1 MKHNYWKLLYGLPI
15 CICTLYTGG
24 YIAQFIRNYQLWSA
38 TGHFAGDGSSPPIP
52 SLSPQ
57 ACVQALSHFPYN
69 LYGIGICL
77 LLFGLL
83 TFLLM
88 RMGYDRN
95 GEIAD
100 KERNLNYSEKGT
112 YGTSGFMTS
121 AEMYKVLELTDH
133 VKKNKGTILGM
144 LNGKAVCLPY
154 ETRMNR
160 NVAVYGASGSMK
172 SRAYARNVILQC
184 VARGINGVGESLI
197 ITDPKSELYESM
209 SQYLENEGYT
219 VKMFNLVNPENSDSW
234 NCLSEIG
241 GQETMAQLFA
251 DVIIQNTGS
260 GKGDHFWDNA
270 EMNLL
275 KALILY
281 VEQGFPPE
289 SKHMGQVYKLLTMRS
304 EKELNSLFD
313 LLPVSHPA
321 KAPYCIYK
329 QSSDTVR
336 SGVIIGLGSRLQV
349 FQNKLIRQITS
360 YDEIDLTL
368 PGKQKCAYFC
378 ITSDQDSTFDFLSS
392 LFMTF
397 VFIKLVRY
405 ADKFGENGELPVP
418 VHILADELAN
428 TGAILELNKK
438 ISVIRSRNLSISC
451 IFQNLPQ
458 MQNRYPLNQWQE
470 IIGNCDTQLFLG
482 CTDEVSAEFISTRTG
497 DVTVGVSSE
506 AKQLNSWRVSDYT
519 PEYRQTR
526 SIGKRKLL
534 TPDEILR
541 LPLDTAL
548 IILRGQKVLKVKKY
562 DYTLHPDAKKLISRK
577 ASDHIPT
584 WRANGEAEEIDYS
597 PMLTQTNRRRK
608 KDFRSTYPHSH
619 RSEEPLYT
627 NTPVYREPAYE
638 EFSPDLP
645 SEDEFEE
652 SFDSE
657 MVPLDK
663 ESIMSI

>member
-1 MKHNYWKLLYGLPI
+1 MNRKWWKFLFLLPI
-15 CICTLYTGG
+15 SVCTLYAGG
-24 YIAQFIRNYQLWSA
+24 YAAQFIKNYQEWTSA
-38 TGHFAGDGSSPPIP
+38 GNFAGNGTY
-52 SLSPQ
+52 PQ
-57 ACVQALSHFPYN
+57 AASLHPLVCFHTALIDFPYN
-69 LYGIGICL
+69 LYGIFLCL
-77 LLFGLL
+77 VLFGLL

-95 GEIAD
+95 GEISD
-100 KERNLNYSEKGT
+100 HDRNLNYSTKGT
-112 YGTSGFMTS
+112 YGTSGFMTPD
-121 AEMYKVLELTDH
+121 EMMKVLELTGD
-133 VKKNKGTILGM
+133 VKKNKGTILGK

-154 ETRMNR
+154 QTRMNK
-160 NVAVYGASGSMK
+160 NIAVYGASGSMK
-172 SRAYARNVILQC
+172 SRAFARNMIFQC
-184 VARGINGVGESLI
+184 VARGQEGNSGESLI

-209 SQYLENEGYT
+209 SAYLENEGYV
-219 VKMFNLVNPENSDSW
+219 VKAFNLVNPENSDSW
-234 NCLSEIG
+234 NCLGEIN
-241 GQETMAQLFA
+241 GQETMAQVFA

-275 KALILY
+275 KALVLY
-281 VEQGFPPE
+281 VDQGFPPE
-289 SKHMGQVYKLLTMRS
+289 ARNIGQVYKLLTMSS

-321 KAPYCIYK
+321 KVPYCIYK
-329 QSSDTVR
+329 QASDTVR
-336 SGVIIGLGSRLQV
+336 SGVIIGLGARLQV

-397 VFIKLVRY
+397 IFIKLVRY
-405 ADKFGENGELPVP
+405 ADKYGEEGKLPVA

-458 MQNRYPLNQWQE
+458 MQNRYPYNQWQE

-482 CTDEVSAEFISTRTG
+482 CTDEVTATFISNRSG

-519 PEYRQTR
+519 PEYRQTK

-548 IILRGQKVLKVKKY
+548 VILRGQKVLKVEKY
-562 DYTLHPDAKKLISRK
+562 DYTLHPDAQKLTPRK
-577 ASDHIPT
+577 ASEHIPE
-584 WRANGEAEEIDYS
+584 WRKNGS
-597 PMLTQTNRRRK
+597 
-608 KDFRSTYPHSH
+608 
-619 RSEEPLYT
+619 SEETDYRPQSSSGSSKRKRRPSSASIAKQKPHFT
-627 NTPVYREPAYE
+627 SEPVYQEPT
-638 EFSPDLP
+638 PDDFM
-645 SEDEFEE
+645 EDFLQENFIEDPP
-652 SFDSE
+652 DSG

-663 ESIMSI
+663 DSIMS

>member
-1 MKHNYWKLLYGLPI
+1 MNRKWWKLVFLLPI
-15 CICTLYTGG
+15 CLCLLYVGG
-24 YIAQFIRNYQLWSA
+24 YAAQFIRNYQTWSSA
-38 TGHFAGDGSSPPIP
+38 GNFAGNGTYPPAP
-52 SLSPQ
+52 SIHPK
-57 ACVQALSHFPYN
+57 ACFLALTVFPYN
-69 LYGIGICL
+69 LYGTVICV
-77 LLFGLL
+77 LLFALL
-83 TFLLM
+83 IFLLM

-95 GEIAD
+95 GEVFD
-100 KERNLNYSEKGT
+100 KERNLNYSSKGT
-112 YGTSGFMTS
+112 YGTSGFMTPD
-121 AEMYKVLELTDH
+121 EMYKVLELTDH
-133 VKKNKGTILGM
+133 VKKNKGTILGK

-154 ETRMNR
+154 KTRMNR
-160 NVAVYGASGSMK
+160 NIAVYGASGSMK
-172 SRAYARNVILQC
+172 SRAFARNMIFQC
-184 VARGINGVGESLI
+184 VARGESLI

-209 SQYLENEGYT
+209 AVYLEKEGYT
-219 VKMFNLVNPENSDSW
+219 VQMFNLVNPENSDSW
-234 NCLSEIG
+234 NCLMEIE
-241 GQETMAQLFA
+241 GQETMAQVFS

-260 GKGDHFWDNA
+260 AKGDHFWDNA
-270 EMNLL
+270 ELNLL
-275 KALILY
+275 KALVLY

-289 SKHMGQVYKLLTMRS
+289 AKNIGQVYKLLTLSS

-321 KAPYCIYK
+321 KVPYCIYK
-329 QSSDTVR
+329 QASDTVR
-336 SGVIIGLGSRLQV
+336 SGVIIGLGARLQV

-360 YDEIDLTL
+360 YDEIDLSL

-405 ADKFGENGELPVP
+405 ADREGENGRLPVP

-438 ISVIRSRNLSISC
+438 ISVIRSRNISISC

-482 CTDEVSAEFISTRTG
+482 CTDEVTAEFISSRSG

-506 AKQLNSWRVSDYT
+506 AKQLNTWRVSDYT
-519 PEYRQTR
+519 PEYRKTQ

-548 IILRGQKVLKVKKY
+548 IILRGQKVLKVEKY
-562 DYTLHPDAKKLISRK
+562 DYTLHPDSKKLVARK
-577 ASDHIPT
+577 AAAHIPK
-584 WRANGEAEEIDYS
+584 WRENGSTEEYDYL
-597 PMLTQTNRRRK
+597 PKPPKQRRQRTAAPVRKPKDPQPVLT
-608 KDFRSTYPHSH
+608 
-619 RSEEPLYT
+619 E
-627 NTPVYREPAYE
+627 PVYPEPVDDTEDSYE
-638 EFSPDLP
+638 NSW
-645 SEDEFEE
+645 ED
-652 SFDSE
+652 SST
-657 MVPLDK
+657 MIPLDK
-663 ESIMSI
+663 NSIMS

>member
-1 MKHNYWKLLYGLPI
+1 MNRKWWKLVFLLPI
-15 CICTLYTGG
+15 CLCLLYVGG
-24 YIAQFIRNYQLWSA
+24 YAAQFIRNYQTWSSA
-38 TGHFAGDGSSPPIP
+38 GNFAGNGTYPPAP
-52 SLSPQ
+52 SIHPK
-57 ACVQALSHFPYN
+57 ACFLALTVFPYN
-69 LYGIGICL
+69 LYGTVICV
-77 LLFGLL
+77 LLFALL
-83 TFLLM
+83 IFLLM

-95 GEIAD
+95 GEVFD
-100 KERNLNYSEKGT
+100 KERNLNYSSK
-112 YGTSGFMTS
+112 GTSGFMTPD
-121 AEMYKVLELTDH
+121 EMYKVLELTDH
-133 VKKNKGTILGM
+133 VKKNKGTILGK

-154 ETRMNR
+154 KTRMNR
-160 NVAVYGASGSMK
+160 NIAVYGASGSMK
-172 SRAYARNVILQC
+172 SRAFARNMIFQC
-184 VARGINGVGESLI
+184 VARGESLI

-209 SQYLENEGYT
+209 AVYLEKEGYT
-219 VKMFNLVNPENSDSW
+219 VQMFNLVNPENSDSW
-234 NCLSEIG
+234 NCLMEIE
-241 GQETMAQLFA
+241 GQETMAQVFS

-260 GKGDHFWDNA
+260 AKGDHFWDNA
-270 EMNLL
+270 ELNLL
-275 KALILY
+275 KALVLY

-289 SKHMGQVYKLLTMRS
+289 AKNIGQVYKLLTLSS

-321 KAPYCIYK
+321 KVPYCIYK
-329 QSSDTVR
+329 QASDTVR
-336 SGVIIGLGSRLQV
+336 SGVIIGLGARLQV
-349 FQNKLIRQITS
+349 FQNRLIRQITS

-405 ADKFGENGELPVP
+405 ADREGENGRLPVP

-438 ISVIRSRNLSISC
+438 ISVLRSRNISISC

-482 CTDEVSAEFISTRTG
+482 CTDEVTAEFISSRSG

-506 AKQLNSWRVSDYT
+506 AKQLNTWRVSDYT
-519 PEYRQTR
+519 PEYRKTQ

-548 IILRGQKVLKVKKY
+548 IILRGQKVLKVEKY
-562 DYTLHPDAKKLISRK
+562 DYTLHPDSKKLVARK
-577 ASDHIPT
+577 AAAHIPK
-584 WRANGEAEEIDYS
+584 WRENGSTEEYDYL
-597 PMLTQTNRRRK
+597 PKPPKQRRQRTAAPVRKPKDPQPVLT
-608 KDFRSTYPHSH
+608 
-619 RSEEPLYT
+619 E
-627 NTPVYREPAYE
+627 PVYPESMGNTEDSYE
-638 EFSPDLP
+638 NSW
-645 SEDEFEE
+645 ED
-652 SFDSE
+652 SST
-657 MVPLDK
+657 MIPLDK
-663 ESIMSI
+663 NSIMS

>member
-1 MKHNYWKLLYGLPI
+1 MNRKWWKLVFLLPI
-15 CICTLYTGG
+15 CLCLLYVGG
-24 YIAQFIRNYQLWSA
+24 YVAQFIRNYQTWSSA
-38 TGHFAGDGSSPPIP
+38 GNFAGNGTYPPAP
-52 SLSPQ
+52 SIHPK
-57 ACVQALSHFPYN
+57 ACFLALTVFPYN
-69 LYGIGICL
+69 LYGTVICV
-77 LLFGLL
+77 LLFALL
-83 TFLLM
+83 IFLLM

-95 GEIAD
+95 GEVFD
-100 KERNLNYSEKGT
+100 KERNLNYSSKGT
-112 YGTSGFMTS
+112 YGTSGFMTPD
-121 AEMYKVLELTDH
+121 EMYKVLELTDH
-133 VKKNKGTILGM
+133 VKKNKGTILGK

-154 ETRMNR
+154 KTRMNR
-160 NVAVYGASGSMK
+160 NIAVYGASGSMK
-172 SRAYARNVILQC
+172 SRAFARNMIFQC
-184 VARGINGVGESLI
+184 VARGESLI

-209 SQYLENEGYT
+209 AVYLEKEGYT
-219 VKMFNLVNPENSDSW
+219 VQMFNLVNPENSDSW
-234 NCLSEIG
+234 NCLMEIE
-241 GQETMAQLFA
+241 GQETMAQVFS

-260 GKGDHFWDNA
+260 AKGDHFWDNA
-270 EMNLL
+270 ELNLL
-275 KALILY
+275 KALVLY

-289 SKHMGQVYKLLTMRS
+289 AKNIGQVYKLLTLSS

-321 KAPYCIYK
+321 KVPYCIYK
-329 QSSDTVR
+329 QASDTVR
-336 SGVIIGLGSRLQV
+336 SGVIIGLGARLQV

-405 ADKFGENGELPVP
+405 ADREGENGRLPVP

-438 ISVIRSRNLSISC
+438 ISVIRSRNISISC

-482 CTDEVSAEFISTRTG
+482 CTDEVTAEFISSRSG

-506 AKQLNSWRVSDYT
+506 AKQLNTWRVSDYT
-519 PEYRQTR
+519 PEYRKTQ

-548 IILRGQKVLKVKKY
+548 IILRGQKVLKVEKY
-562 DYTLHPDAKKLISRK
+562 DYTLHPDSKKLVARK
-577 ASDHIPT
+577 AAAHIPK
-584 WRANGEAEEIDYS
+584 WRENGSTEEYDYL
-597 PMLTQTNRRRK
+597 PKPPKQRRQRTAVPVRKPKDPQPVLT
-608 KDFRSTYPHSH
+608 
-619 RSEEPLYT
+619 E
-627 NTPVYREPAYE
+627 PVYPEPVDDTEDSYE
-638 EFSPDLP
+638 NSW
-645 SEDEFEE
+645 ED
-652 SFDSE
+652 SST
-657 MVPLDK
+657 MIPLDK
-663 ESIMSI
+663 NSIMS

>member
-1 MKHNYWKLLYGLPI
+1 MNRKWWKFLFLLPI
-15 CICTLYTGG
+15 SVCTLYAGG
-24 YIAQFIRNYQLWSA
+24 YAAQFIKNYQEWTSA
-38 TGHFAGDGSSPPIP
+38 GNFAGNGTY
-52 SLSPQ
+52 PQ
-57 ACVQALSHFPYN
+57 AASLHPLVCFHTALIDFPYN
-69 LYGIGICL
+69 LYGIFLCL
-77 LLFGLL
+77 VLLGLL

-95 GEIAD
+95 GEISD
-100 KERNLNYSEKGT
+100 HDRNLNYSTKGT
-112 YGTSGFMTS
+112 YGTSGFMTPD
-121 AEMYKVLELTDH
+121 EMMKVLELTGD
-133 VKKNKGTILGM
+133 VKKNKGTILGK

-154 ETRMNR
+154 KTRMNK
-160 NVAVYGASGSMK
+160 NIAVYGASGSMK
-172 SRAYARNVILQC
+172 SRAFARNMIFQC
-184 VARGINGVGESLI
+184 VARGQEGNNASGESLI

-209 SQYLENEGYT
+209 SAYLENEGYV
-219 VKMFNLVNPENSDSW
+219 VKAFNLVNPENSDSW
-234 NCLSEIG
+234 NCLGEIN
-241 GQETMAQLFA
+241 GQETMAQVFA

-275 KALILY
+275 KALVLY
-281 VEQGFPPE
+281 VDQGFPPE
-289 SKHMGQVYKLLTMRS
+289 ARNIGQVYKLLTMSS

-321 KAPYCIYK
+321 KVPYCIYK
-329 QSSDTVR
+329 QASDTVR
-336 SGVIIGLGSRLQV
+336 SGVIIGLGARLQV

-397 VFIKLVRY
+397 IFIKLVRY
-405 ADKFGENGELPVP
+405 ADKYGEEGKLPVA

-458 MQNRYPLNQWQE
+458 MQNRYPYNQWQE

-482 CTDEVSAEFISTRTG
+482 CTDEVTATFISNRSG

-519 PEYRQTR
+519 PEYRQTK

-548 IILRGQKVLKVKKY
+548 VILRGQKVLKVEKY
-562 DYTLHPDAKKLISRK
+562 DYTLHPDAQKLTPRK
-577 ASDHIPT
+577 ASEHIPE
-584 WRANGEAEEIDYS
+584 WRKNGS
-597 PMLTQTNRRRK
+597 
-608 KDFRSTYPHSH
+608 
-619 RSEEPLYT
+619 SEET
-627 NTPVYREPAYE
+627 DYRPQSSSGSSKRKRRPSSACSISIYCP
-638 EFSPDLP
+638 SGLP
-645 SEDEFEE
+645 CR
-652 SFDSE
+652 
-657 MVPLDK
+657 
-663 ESIMSI
+663 